1 MCLYLASG
9 TNGITEWLHENV
21 ITTATTATKRL
32 AFPVEW
38 GISFAPEDLTDF
50 AQRTCGHKM
59 VQQRRCDK
67 MCLSGTQLC
76 ACRGWR
82 TGVLHLN
89 QREYDYVSN
98 YSDFRVI
105 IFFLW
110 RWFMT
115 EIAPLNFPVGPTQWL
130 STQHFCKQKLFAPHM
145 KKLLIKGV
153 ERSRIS
159 VSGRIISISMLQF
172 SAEILDRQLVVKRNK
187 EPKKKKTDDILFR
200 HKHFP
205 KWHQYKNME
214 ARSVEKCSPNGQI

>member
-1 MCLYLASG
+1 MRFDLAGKLDLAFVSPETWQSPSICCRNAHICGCLFCIYTHKSRNMFVWRG
-9 TNGITEWLHENV
+9 NFCIFYSCVYIWQVEQTESLHNNV

-76 ACRGWR
+76 ACGGWR

-98 YSDFRVI
+98 CSDFRVI
-105 IFFLW
+105 IFFYDGDSW
-110 RWFMT
+110 
-115 EIAPLNFPVGPTQWL
+115 
-130 STQHFCKQKLFAPHM
+130 QKLRHWTFQWA
-145 KKLLIKGV
+145 LLSGSARNIFV
-153 ERSRIS
+153 NRSYS
-159 VSGRIISISMLQF
+159 LLTWKS
-172 SAEILDRQLVVKRNK
+172 
-187 EPKKKKTDDILFR
+187 
-200 HKHFP
+200 
-205 KWHQYKNME
+205 
-214 ARSVEKCSPNGQI
+214 C